1 MTDPVQFLDL
11 DDVLELA
18 VRLLGSPAPI
28 RDIGLLGSAVARP
41 QTSLFGQRCQCG
53 PGRQRRCLR
62 PRARHRRQQ
71 PRVRTHCQR
80 SGTTLHQ
87 ATTAPSIDV
96 EQRLIDVSGGCGW
109 VLCDAE
115 EIALGIGQCG
125 PFHPRVVVQHLP
137 LEGCTQRGESFNFVC
152 PRSPR
157 HGEVEMLCLLF
168 GTCIAPRREEH
179 RESAGLTVRHVREI
193 GRRSLDNAAQHFGPE
208 SSQRGRVIRIDV
220 DCSEGDR
227 SVRRMLHDCA
237 AFRVDRGSHHV
248 AKAGPRSD
256 WRCAHR
262 PGNLL
267 Q

>member
-1 MTDPVQFLDL
+1 MVGQKIRPSAWRVSCGWPRRRRRTTITAQQRFTSAVYDVWTDPTQK
-11 DDVLELA
+11 
-18 VRLLGSPAPI
+18 
-28 RDIGLLGSAVARP
+28 
-41 QTSLFGQRCQCG
+41 
-53 PGRQRRCLR
+53 RQ
-62 PRARHRRQQ
+62 
-71 PRVRTHCQR
+71 
-80 SGTTLHQ
+80 
-87 ATTAPSIDV
+87 
-96 EQRLIDVSGGCGW
+96 
-109 VLCDAE
+109 
-115 EIALGIGQCG
+115 
-125 PFHPRVVVQHLP
+125 
-137 LEGCTQRGESFNFVC
+137 
-152 PRSPR
+152 
-157 HGEVEMLCLLF
+157 
-168 GTCIAPRREEH
+168 REEH

-256 WRCAHR
+256 WRGAHR

>member
-1 MTDPVQFLDL
+1 MPVWPGHTTTMSTTSCSTSPPTTPRSNTLPTLWNNSPPSHDG
-11 DDVLELA
+11 A
-18 VRLLGSPAPI
+18 VDRS
-28 RDIGLLGSAVARP
+28 
-41 QTSLFGQRCQCG
+41 
-53 PGRQRRCLR
+53 
-62 PRARHRRQQ
+62 RAKVDR
-71 PRVRTHCQR
+71 RVRTVRVGALRRRTDCPRDR
-80 SGTTLHQ
+80 SVWTISPTGSRP
-87 ATTAPSIDV
+87 APPT
-96 EQRLIDVSGGCGW
+96 
-109 VLCDAE
+109 
-115 EIALGIGQCG
+115 GQ
-125 PFHPRVVVQHLP
+125 HRP

-256 WRCAHR
+256 WRGAHR